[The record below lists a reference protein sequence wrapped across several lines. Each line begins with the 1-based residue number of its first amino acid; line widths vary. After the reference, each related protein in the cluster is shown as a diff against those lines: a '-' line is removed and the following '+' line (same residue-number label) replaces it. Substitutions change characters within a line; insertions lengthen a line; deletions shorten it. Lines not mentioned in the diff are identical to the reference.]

1 MSGKADAL
9 GDGRAK
15 DARDAGPRLPM
26 PAEMPLSAMPPVARA
41 LVEAARRLL
50 GEKGFKALSLEAIAR
65 EAGEN
70 KAMVRYY
77 FGDKDG
83 LLAALVDSLIRDNQ
97 VAVNTEMRALPPGP
111 ARIHAWADGLR
122 RVAADTDSFYALF
135 NLVPH
140 ILGSDR
146 LRPRIAELYSWYRGL
161 NVEACL
167 PEAEEGDPSAAGLGA
182 LLTAVV
188 DGIAL
193 QALLDPD
200 DFDPNEAFRTLGN
213 IVEAYATAGGT
224 KVPPANCRTRRKPQ

>member
-1 MSGKADAL
+1 MREDT
-9 GDGRAK
+9 
-15 DARDAGPRLPM
+15 
-26 PAEMPLSAMPPVARA
+26 PLSAMPPVARA

-50 GEKGFKALSLEAIAR
+50 SEKGFQALSLEAIAL

-83 LLAALVDSLIRDNQ
+83 LLAALVDSLIRDTQ
-97 VAVNTEMRALPPGP
+97 VAVNAEMRALRPGP
-111 ARIHAWADGLR
+111 ERIHTWADGLR
-122 RVAADTDSFYALF
+122 RVAADTDSFNALF
-135 NLVPH
+135 NLVPF
-140 ILGSDR
+140 ILGQER
-146 LRPRIAELYSWYRGL
+146 LRRRIADLYDWYRGL

-167 PEAEEGDPSAAGLGA
+167 PDADDGDRHAAGLGA

-200 DFDPNEAFRTLGN
+200 DFDPAEAFVTLGDM
-213 IVEAYATAGGT
+213 VATYAA
-224 KVPPANCRTRRKPQ
+224 TRGAAAS

>member
-1 MSGKADAL
+1 
-9 GDGRAK
+9 
-15 DARDAGPRLPM
+15 
-26 PAEMPLSAMPPVARA
+26 MPLAAMPPVARA
-41 LVEAARRLL
+41 LVEAAHRLL
-50 GEKGFKALSLEAIAR
+50 TEKGFRALSLEAIAR

-97 VAVNTEMRALPPGP
+97 VAVNAEMRALRPGP
-111 ARIHAWADGLR
+111 ARIHTWTDGLR

-140 ILGSDR
+140 ILESGR
-146 LRPRIAELYSWYRGL
+146 LRPRIADLYDWYRSL
-161 NVEACL
+161 NIEACL
-167 PEAEEGDPSAAGLGA
+167 PEAQEGDRAAVGLGA

-200 DFDPNEAFRTLGN
+200 DFDPSEAFRTLGDM
-213 IVEAYATAGGT
+213 VEAYAA
-224 KVPPANCRTRRKPQ
+224 ARRAAAY